1 MVFESE
7 KSGKLGEMILKY
19 SSSADKICP
28 TLVSSARARWIR
40 TSFSCLREHAGA
52 RARYEVSRE
61 RKGDE
66 DECSSNVDY
75 TLLTR
80 RIHIQH
86 SHRAHTVIG
95 LARVQILVMY
105 LFTTPIL
112 VARHTTALFCL
123 AWRAHTDF
131 WFCALTTRK
140 HVFSRFSLLCRVLM
154 QREKRIRFSL
164 SRVGGMPSS
173 SMDFGESI
181 RTECTSLQCCFFSC
195 SRVKPTDDE

>member
-52 RARYEVSRE
+52 RARDEVSRE

-86 SHRAHTVIG
+86 SHRSCPHSNRTGTSSDPRYVLVHYTDSQTYNCTFLSGMESAH
-95 LARVQILVMY
+95 RFLVLRINNQKTCVFKVLSVMS
-105 LFTTPIL
+105 
-112 VARHTTALFCL
+112 
-123 AWRAHTDF
+123 
-131 WFCALTTRK
+131 CADAA
-140 HVFSRFSLLCRVLM
+140 
-154 QREKRIRFSL
+154 REKDSILAL
-164 SRVGGMPSS
+164 SCWG
-173 SMDFGESI
+173 DAE
-181 RTECTSLQCCFFSC
+181 
-195 SRVKPTDDE
+195 